1 MYNVGY
7 QGGLPTFAQ
16 APSNF
21 ADGMAMGRMPV
32 SCWWAGVGQMREHC
46 HGDNR
51 HTSLRRRGA
60 NTIVA

>member
-32 SCWWAGVGQMREHC
+32 SVGGRVW
-46 HGDNR
+46 DR
-51 HTSLRRRGA
+51 
-60 NTIVA
+60 